1 MRVDSAHRRIAA
13 LPEEVF
19 RAFQDPGLLAAWL
32 PPEGMHAHL
41 EHFDLRAGGGYRM
54 RTHVR
59 DARCTGQVRREHRRH
74 RHAHRG
80 DDSAPSR
87 SCGRCEFP
95 SDDPAFA
102 GTMFMKWSFESV
114 LSDDPD
120 QTPGSQVH
128 ADVGTEVTVEAK
140 DVPSGI
146 DSAEHIAGLQ
156 SSLGKLAALF
166 EHRRRH

>member
-41 EHFDLRAGGGYRM
+41 EHFDLRAGGGF
-54 RTHVR
+54 RTVLTYETH
-59 DARCTGQVRREHRRH
+59 DAPGKYAQGTDVTDTKILVMDRPRRVVW
-74 RHAHRG
+74 
-80 DDSAPSR
+80 SVQ
-87 SCGRCEFP
+87 FP
-95 SDDPAFA
+95 SEDPAFA
-102 GTMFMKWSFESV
+102 GTMFMEWGFEAV

-128 ADVGTEVTVEAK
+128 AGVGTEVTVQAK
-140 DVPSGI
+140 DVPHGI
-146 DSAEHIAGLQ
+146 DPDQHVAGIQ

-166 EHRRRH
+166 EHRRTH